1 MADDEIK
8 LTPEQN
14 AAIDKLA
21 RKLLIVG
28 EDRTAALVLMMN
40 EYAKS
45 VHAEHPD
52 LSEDK
57 IEDAAKRFG
66 DLILRRFNE
75 LNSNVSG
82 EGHA

>member
-1 MADDEIK
+1 MQ
-8 LTPEQN
+8 LTPEQS

-21 RKLLIVG
+21 NKLLIVG

-45 VHAEHPD
+45 ARAEHPD
-52 LSEDK
+52 LPEEK

-66 DLILRRFNE
+66 DLILRRFDE
-75 LNSNVSG
+75 LNVGG